1 MRGKK
6 IWLIGASEGIGKA
19 LAEALARK
27 GAVLALS
34 ARQVDKLNV
43 LCDALQAQ
51 SLPLDVQDTASLA
64 RAYENMVAS
73 WGVPDVVIYN
83 AGTYEPMRAQDFD
96 LAAIE
101 KMMDVNVH
109 GALRMLGHIL
119 PDFLKR
125 NTGHIAL
132 VGSIAAYRGLPG
144 AMGYGAS
151 KAALL
156 HLAENLAVDVA
167 HTKIKVQIIS
177 PGFVKTALTA
187 KNSFAMPQIMAP
199 EEAAM
204 HIARGLETDRFDIH
218 FPFPFS
224 TLLKALRFLPFQL
237 FIRLMRDKK
246 PSPPT
251 TKG

>member
-19 LAEALARK
+19 LAEALARE
-27 GAVLALS
+27 GAILALS
-34 ARQVDKLNV
+34 ARQADKLKV

-51 SLPLDVQDTASLA
+51 SLPLDVQDAASLA
-64 RAYENMVAS
+64 HAYKEMINS

-96 LAAIE
+96 LASAE
-101 KMMDVNVH
+101 KMMDVNFH
-109 GALRMLGHIL
+109 GALRVLSHIL

-125 NTGHIAL
+125 NAGHIAL

-156 HLAENLAVDVA
+156 HIAENLAVDLA
-167 HTKIKVQIIS
+167 DTNIKVQIIS

-187 KNSFAMPQIMAP
+187 KNSFAMPQIMQP
-199 EEAAM
+199 EEAAA
-204 HIARGLETDRFDIH
+204 HIVRGLETVRFDIH

-224 TLLKALRFLPFQL
+224 TLLKAMRFLPSRI
-237 FIRLMRDKK
+237 FIDIMRDKK
-246 PSPPT
+246 PLSS
-251 TKG
+251 TKKG